1 MPKITGLEATIKALE
16 KFGEEGKKVIDGTIN
31 AVAELMVDKAQNELK
46 AFDTGKLYQS
56 IQTVKVEEMEYIV
69 EAGQG
74 APYAPYIEYGTGGLV
89 EVPKEFTQQAAL
101 AKGKGVRQVNLMPR
115 PFMYPAFLHGQ
126 KIIEKELENSLES
139 LIKKM
144 K

>member
-1 MPKITGLEATIKALE
+1 MPKITGLEETIKALE

-74 APYAPYIEYGTGGLV
+74 APYAPYIEYGTGGKV
-89 EVPKEFTQQAAL
+89 QVPKEFAQQAAL
-101 AKGKGVRQVNLMPR
+101 AKGNNIRYIELPAR
-115 PFMYPAFLHGQ
+115 PFMYPAFTYGQ
-126 KIIEKELENSLES
+126 KIIQKELENSLES